1 MDKQSPSSREQ
12 VRERRSFLTSLNAG
26 AAASLAALAVGS
38 SAMAQEKP
46 ASGSHFEPARHDKD
60 NWLDEIPGKHRLI
73 FDTSSPDGVGDAI
86 LFANNFLRTNKS
98 EYGIEEN
105 DLAVIMVMRHRST
118 PFGYKDSMWAK
129 YGPGLAGH
137 AAPFSDPKTKEV
149 PKVNIY
155 NSTEYGRLLSS
166 RGMTLEAL
174 TKRGVH
180 LAICASATRGTAGE
194 IAQMT
199 GGNADEINAE
209 LIANILPNGR
219 MVPAGIVA
227 VSRAQER
234 GYTLVKT

>member
-1 MDKQSPSSREQ
+1 MGKQSPTSSEQ
-12 VRERRSFLTSLNAG
+12 QRERRSFLASLNAG
-26 AAASLAALAVGS
+26 AAASLAALAVGG
-38 SAMAQEKP
+38 SALAQEKP
-46 ASGSHFEPARHDKD
+46 AGTSRFEPARHDKD
-60 NWLDEIPGKHRLI
+60 NWLDELPGKHRLI

-86 LFANNFLRTNKS
+86 LFAGNFLRVNKA

-105 DLAVIMVMRHRST
+105 DIAVIIVLRHRST

-129 YGPGLAGH
+129 YPAGLTGH
-137 AAPFSDPKTKEV
+137 AAPFEDPKTKEP

-155 NSTEYGRLLSS
+155 NSADYGRLLSS
-166 RGMTLEAL
+166 RGATLESL

-199 GGNADEINAE
+199 GGNANEINAE